1 MGFSQALS
9 GLNAASSSLDVL
21 GNNIANSQTVG
32 YKGSSAQFA
41 DVFAGSTGLG
51 TKVSNV
57 LQDFSDGNI
66 ENTGRNLDLAISGE
80 GFYRFQQEGEVVYS
94 RNGQLTM
101 TADGFLENAQGA
113 RVMGYGL
120 SDANDP
126 FSQVVAGGQPVPLNV
141 PSADMPALATGT
153 STGDNPGVQ
162 AVYNL
167 DASIDETDASKLN
180 TAQVFTDATQ
190 ATSAEVS
197 YHYSN
202 SYTVYDSLGTAHNV
216 TAYFT
221 KTGANAWDV
230 TTAINGVAGSVDAA
244 GAVQSQGTLTF
255 NADGTLADDTPIN
268 LAYDNANDGTAQI
281 ATGADNLNFDFDLA
295 GTTQFSNDS
304 TNTSLTQDGYTSGA
318 LVGITIEDDGTVM
331 RNYTNE
337 QSVAAGQIVLAN
349 FRNPEG
355 LEAVGDNAWK
365 ATGASG
371 QELVGEAGT
380 GMLGAINSGA
390 IETSNVDLAKQLVD
404 MIVTQ
409 RAYQANSQTISTQ
422 DEVLQ
427 AAINLSR

>member
-32 YKGSSAQFA
+32 YKGSSVQFA

-51 TKVSNV
+51 TKVANV
-57 LQDFSDGNI
+57 LQDFGDGNI

-94 RNGQLTM
+94 RNGQLSM

-113 RVMGYGL
+113 RIMGYGL

-126 FSQVVAGGQPVPLNV
+126 FSQVVTGGQPVPLNV

-190 ATSAEVS
+190 GTSAEVS

-221 KTGANAWDV
+221 KTGANTWDV

-244 GAVQSQGTLTF
+244 GAVQAQGTLTF

-268 LAYDNANDGTAQI
+268 LAYANANDGSAQI

-337 QSVAAGQIVLAN
+337 QSMAAGQIVLAN

-365 ATGASG
+365 ATGVSG

-380 GMLGAINSGA
+380 GMLGSINSGA